1 MRLKG
6 QKFGE
11 RISDL
16 KEKVR
21 KINEW
26 EKSLLAALSYYT
38 SPLFSFKLPT
48 EQTRPIGSN
57 VKAF

>member
-26 EKSLLAALSYYT
+26 EKSLLASLSYYT
-38 SPLFSFKLPT
+38 SPLFSCKLPT
-48 EQTRPIGSN
+48 E
-57 VKAF
+57 